1 MESTTTIGTTFRIAK
16 PGNDDDIHQAHTD
29 TDTETETETE
39 TETDLAFILSAF
51 DSALPYLSS
60 IGSAQQWGDI
70 PFSSRPKTRTEFAQF
85 IRSSYRLSL
94 LPRDGD
100 GDGDGQGEE
109 GGRWCRMILALRGET
124 RVAACGLSTWLPDY
138 LPPSLVDQ
146 IRQRLH
152 DDDGSAPRF
161 LYLNYLIT
169 HRFRPSR
176 GAGAQ
181 LIHHALDLARH
192 RRIPWILVDCWCGNA
207 GGLVRFYQQHG
218 FHPIGDAF
226 VAPGKHKDGLEW
238 RGSVLGR
245 RID

>member
-109 GGRWCRMILALRGET
+109 GGRWCL
-124 RVAACGLSTWLPDY
+124 
-138 LPPSLVDQ
+138 DQ